1 VPEGKGGKG
10 PLGSI
15 VLVAAA
21 VVAAVAVVIGFLY
34 LSAPR
39 ATRVRVGDMAPDFT
53 LPPVFTVAPAGGSPS
68 LRLSSTRGGPT
79 FLFFFDTRRDGNESY
94 VDSLQRMNKRYAGRG
109 LTVVGIALDPD
120 IGTVRTFLDRI
131 YVEFPV
137 LSDPF
142 ASVLHARYGTP
153 RDPEA
158 YLLDAQGRVVAV
170 FTERV
175 DWNTSEFRQRLERV
189 LGPPPPGW

>member
-1 VPEGKGGKG
+1 MPEGKGRKA
-10 PLGSI
+10 LGSI
-15 VLVAAA
+15 VLAAAA
-21 VVAAVAVVIGFLY
+21 VVTAAAVVIAFLY
-34 LSAPR
+34 VAAPR
-39 ATRVRVGDMAPDFT
+39 ATRVRVGDVAPDFT
-53 LPPVFTVAPAGGSPS
+53 LPPVFTVPPAGGSPP

-94 VDSLQRMNKRYAGRG
+94 LDSLQRMNKRYAARG
-109 LTVVGIALDPD
+109 LTVVGVALDPGV
-120 IGTVRTFLDRI
+120 GTVRAFLDRI
-131 YVEFPV
+131 YLEFPV

-142 ASVLHARYGTP
+142 ASAVHVSYGTP

-175 DWNTSEFRQRLERV
+175 DWNTSEFRDRLEKV
-189 LGPPPPGW
+189 LRPAPPGW